1 MKKIIICLFISFV
14 ICSCKSTVHLPVP
27 GEVSIKKNNI
37 YSEYMSIGDAYL
49 DLKKYDKA
57 IQYYQKAMESKSLYW
72 TAYYKL
78 GRS

>member
-1 MKKIIICLFISFV
+1 
-14 ICSCKSTVHLPVP
+14 
-27 GEVSIKKNNI
+27 
-37 YSEYMSIGDAYL
+37 MSIGDAYL

-78 GRS
+78 GRSYALAKKWSEAKNVYYKLLKRDPENVDRKSVG